1 MEPSKRGIIRFR
13 SLASTL
19 LAASALTSIAHADEP
34 MPDKT
39 RADDESTR
47 TIDRTWLYVDD
58 ARVAHPGRAIA
69 ATSVSYTNAG
79 SNPDPTSAPYRA
91 FAFNTAQPGA
101 LVSIGGEVGLL
112 PRLSLMAL
120 GQVELG
126 GEAASAS
133 PGAVAG
139 LRVDLSPS
147 SWREVHLLASA
158 GYLRETWSAPQRD
171 DVTGELTGGQPNGD
185 NGAWAELAVAA
196 DIQRVRLAL
205 TTHGEHVIADGRDAV
220 DVMVKAGASYRLADW
235 FRVGIEWVGQDLEE
249 TFADAAE
256 GGARHF
262 IGPTAALQLWH
273 DRFTIVA
280 GPSVG
285 LSDSSPKLLGR
296 IALAYGF

>member
-1 MEPSKRGIIRFR
+1 MASSKRVIQLG
-13 SLASTL
+13 SVMGAAV
-19 LAASALTSIAHADEP
+19 AASAFASAARAEEP
-34 MPDKT
+34 IPDKT
-39 RADDESTR
+39 SVDDSSTR
-47 TIDRTWLYVDD
+47 PIDRAWLYVDD
-58 ARVAHPGRAIA
+58 AKVPRPGRVIG
-69 ATSVSYTNAG
+69 ATSVSYTNQG

-120 GQVELG
+120 GQVQLG

-147 SWREVHLLASA
+147 SWRQVHLLASA
-158 GYLRETWSAPQRD
+158 GYLRETWSAPRRD
-171 DVTGELTGGQPNGD
+171 DDTGELTGGQPNGD
-185 NGAWAELAVAA
+185 DGAWAELAVAA
-196 DIQRVRLAL
+196 DIQRVRLGL
-205 TTHGEHVIADGRDAV
+205 TAHGEHVFADGRDAV

-235 FRVGIEWVGQDLEE
+235 FRAGVEWVGQDLEE
-249 TFADAAE
+249 TFTDAAE

-262 IGPTAALQLWH
+262 IGPTAALQLMQ
-273 DRFTIVA
+273 DRLTLVA
-280 GPSVG
+280 GPSIG
-285 LSDSSPKLLGR
+285 LSDTSPKLLGR